1 MPRDS
6 ITIQGLDFA
15 VHSPYS
21 EGHKLTAEEAG
32 VLNQTFH
39 ENLRNNFA
47 GTVKSKKEEH
57 GDELP
62 SNVISQLQEEFAA
75 YADDYK
81 FGVRRVGMRAPAD
94 PIEAEAFKMVKDLI
108 RLKIREQGKKADA
121 ATIAEAASQILA
133 SERGD
138 KFRKAAE
145 ARLKEAQKVAGESL
159 ADIVN
164 NLSADDE
171 AEEKSA
177 A

>member
-1 MPRDS
+1 MAKDS

-21 EGHKLTAEEAG
+21 AGHVLSAEEAG

-47 GTVKSKKEEH
+47 GSVKGKKDEH

-62 SNVISQLQEEFAA
+62 TNVMKELQDEFAA

-81 FGVRRVGMRAPAD
+81 FGVRRAGVRAPAD

-108 RLKIREQGKKADA
+108 RIKVKEQGKKADA
-121 ATIAEAASQILA
+121 ATISEAASKILA
-133 SERGD
+133 SDRGD
-138 KFRKAAE
+138 KYRKAAE

-159 ADIVN
+159 SDIIN
-164 NLSADDE
+164 NLSADD
-171 AEEKSA
+171 AEEKA

>member
-1 MPRDS
+1 MAKES

-15 VHSPYS
+15 VHSPYTA
-21 EGHKLTAEEAG
+21 GHPLTAEEAG

-47 GTVKSKKEEH
+47 GEVKSKKEEH

-62 SNVISQLQEEFAA
+62 AAVIKALQDEFEV
-75 YADDYK
+75 YADNYK
-81 FGVRRVGMRAPAD
+81 FGVRRVGLRAPAD
-94 PIEAEAFKMVKDLI
+94 PVEAEAFKMIKDLI
-108 RLKIREQGKKADA
+108 RIKVREQGKKADA
-121 ATIAEAASQILA
+121 ATIAEAATQILA
-133 SERGD
+133 SDRGD
-138 KFRKAAE
+138 KYRKAAE

-164 NLSADDE
+164 NLSSPDE
-171 AEEKSA
+171 EEKA

>member
-6 ITIQGLDFA
+6 ITIQGLDFT
-15 VHSPYS
+15 VHSPYN
-21 EGHKLTAEEAG
+21 EGHVLTADEAG

-47 GTVKSKKEEH
+47 GAVKEAKNEH

-62 SNVISQLQEEFAA
+62 ASALKALQDEFAA

-81 FGVRRVGMRAPAD
+81 FGVRRVGTRGPAD

-108 RLKIREQGKKADA
+108 RIKVKEQGKKADA
-121 ATIAEAASQILA
+121 STIADAAMQIL
-133 SERGD
+133 SSDRGQKYRD
-138 KFRKAAE
+138 AAA

-159 ADIVN
+159 ADIVD
-164 NLSADDE
+164 NLSAPDE
-171 AEEKSA
+171 EEKA

>member
-1 MPRDS
+1 MAKDS
-6 ITIQGLDFA
+6 LTIQGLTFT
-15 VHSPYS
+15 VHSPYTA
-21 EGHKLTAEEAG
+21 GHMLTAEEAG

-47 GTVKSKKEEH
+47 GSVKDKKDEH

-62 SNVISQLQEEFAA
+62 ANVLKELQDEFAA

-81 FGVRRVGMRAPAD
+81 FGVRRAGVRGPVD
-94 PIEAEAFKMVKDLI
+94 PIEAEAFKMIKDLI
-108 RLKIREQGKKADA
+108 RIKVKEQGKKADA
-121 ATIAEAASQILA
+121 ATISEAATQILA
-133 SERGD
+133 SDRGD
-138 KFRKAAE
+138 KYRKAAE

-164 NLSADDE
+164 NLSSPE
-171 AEEKSA
+171 EEEKA

>member
-1 MPRDS
+1 MAKES

-15 VHSPYS
+15 VHSPYVV
-21 EGHKLTAEEAG
+21 GHVLTAEEAG

-47 GTVKSKKEEH
+47 GSVKDKKDEH
-57 GDELP
+57 GPDLP
-62 SNVISQLQEEFAA
+62 VNVIKELQDEFEA
-75 YADDYK
+75 YADNYK

-108 RLKIREQGKKADA
+108 RMKVREQGKKADA
-121 ATIAEAASQILA
+121 ATIAEAATQILA
-133 SERGD
+133 GERGD
-138 KFRKAAE
+138 KYRKAAE

-159 ADIVN
+159 ADIVSG
-164 NLSADDE
+164 LTSEDE
-171 AEEKSA
+171 EDKA